1 MLLVSG
7 GAATPVITY
16 AQSTEGADNQP
27 IDSQLTAQRYHF
39 SLRPQTA
46 DKTLIDVATQTKTT
60 LLFPFELAKQVVLPG
75 VEGLF
80 TLEEVLHK
88 LLVGTPLALNLDDG
102 GFLTIV
108 QREAVDT
115 LALTEERPVSD
126 HAAKPEEPLPQFER
140 ISVLGT
146 RASARG
152 AYDSAV
158 PLDIIALDQPFFQ
171 GSQNM
176 LDALTQTV
184 PSLNVNAQTTNDA
197 AMLVRPANLRGL
209 ASDHTLTLLN
219 GKRRHRSA
227 VITFLGGGLS
237 DGAQGPDISVLP
249 VSAIEQVE
257 VLRDGAAAQYGSDAI
272 AGVMNFKLKST
283 PESGSFTLTGGQYS
297 AGDGEMMG
305 VQYSQGLGFN
315 HGGFLHFSAEYQQQ
329 QPTSRS
335 VQRSDARA
343 LIDAGNTFIAEP
355 AQQWGSADMD
365 SDIKLAINTAFP
377 LSNGSEWYSFA
388 LGTQREM
395 EGEFYYRNPQTR
407 QGVFVTDNV
416 TGPRELLIADLDG
429 IGTGVECPAITITP
443 ENVLTTPEYLLI
455 SDPTTDVGRNCFAYN
470 EWFPGGFTPR
480 FGGKVKDGSWYT
492 GIRGDLGNDWFYDVS
507 AGVGYSGIQYYIEN
521 TVNPSLGPDSPTSF
535 NPGGAAQLEKNA
547 SLDLVKEVDAELY
560 QPVTLAMG
568 IEWRSELY
576 KQVQGEEASY
586 AVGPFAQ
593 NITGVS
599 SGFSVGANGF
609 PGYRPETSGQWQRN
623 NRAVYLDATIPYS
636 ASWLFGAAIR
646 AEDFSDFG
654 THLDGKFSARWQF
667 ASTMAL
673 RSSVS
678 TGYKAPT
685 VGQSNI
691 INIST
696 KFGLNGLEDQV
707 TLPPSNPVAMQL
719 GASALEPE
727 ESTNISVGFVA
738 KVKSIAQFTLDFYQ
752 IRLNDRISTTS
763 AIPLSEDTIE
773 LLLAQ
778 GFKEAETYRSAKY
791 FTNDFDTLTRG
802 MDIIF
807 HWRFAT
813 NGWQND
819 VLASINWTDTQ
830 VTRVSLHQSD
840 SDNDISNLTRQRI
853 RMLEDNLPAWRANL
867 TLNQQFGA
875 SELSWR
881 LNYYGSFYED
891 HLDAAAGLD
900 IESGGRFTLD
910 TRWQYAIDP
919 MWSVTVG
926 VNNLFNSQPDV
937 NPYQFVA
944 GAKYPSTS
952 PGGIDGSYY
961 FAAVNAKW

>member
-1 MLLVSG
+1 MH
-7 GAATPVITY
+7 
-16 AQSTEGADNQP
+16 AQSTEHAN
-27 IDSQLTAQRYHF
+27 SQLTAQRYHF
-39 SLRPQTA
+39 SIHPQTA
-46 DKTLIDVATQTKTT
+46 DKTLIEVATQAKTT
-60 LLFPFELAKQVVLPG
+60 LLFPFELAQQVALPG
-75 VEGLF
+75 VEGVY
-80 TLEEVLHK
+80 TLEEVLQH
-88 LLVGTPLALNLDDG
+88 LLVNTPLAINTDEN

-108 QREAVDT
+108 QRQALPPPSNNDELPDAVRI
-115 LALTEERPVSD
+115 AATEETS
-126 HAAKPEEPLPQFER
+126 PQFER

-272 AGVMNFKLKST
+272 AGVMNFKLKSA
-283 PESGSFTLTGGQYS
+283 PESGSFTLTSGQHS
-297 AGDGEMMG
+297 AGDGEMIG
-305 VQYSQGLGFN
+305 VQYSQGMGFEG
-315 HGGFLHFSAEYQQQ
+315 GGFLHISTEFQQQ

-335 VQRSDARA
+335 VQRSDAQS
-343 LIDAGNTFIAEP
+343 LIEAGNSFIANP

-365 SDIKLAINTAFP
+365 SDLKVAVNTAVP
-377 LSNGSEWYSFA
+377 LSNGTEWYSFA
-388 LGTQREM
+388 LGTLREM
-395 EGEFYYRNPQTR
+395 EGEFYFRNPQTR
-407 QGVFVTDNV
+407 QGVFVTDNT
-416 TGPRELLIADLDG
+416 TGPRQLLIADLDG
-429 IGTGVECPAITITP
+429 LGQGIACPVITLGN
-443 ENVLTTPEYLLI
+443 ENVLTNPAFLQI
-455 SDPTTDVGRNCFAYN
+455 NDPSSDVGRNCFAFN

-492 GIRGDLGNDWFYDVS
+492 GVRGDLGNDWFFDVS
-507 AGVGYSGIQYYIEN
+507 AGVGYSGIQYYIDN

-547 SLDLVKEVDAELY
+547 SVDLVKEVDAQMY

-576 KQVQGEEASY
+576 KQVKGEEASY
-586 AVGPFAQ
+586 VVGPFAQ
-593 NITGVS
+593 NVTGAH

-609 PGYRPETSGQWQRN
+609 PGYRPETSGQWQRS
-623 NRAVYLDATIPYS
+623 NRAVYVDASIPFS
-636 ASWLFGAAIR
+636 AEWLFGAAIR

-667 ASTMAL
+667 TSSMAL

-707 TLPPSNPVAMQL
+707 TLPPSNPVAKQL
-719 GASALEPE
+719 GASALAPE
-727 ESTNISVGFVA
+727 ESTNISVGLVA
-738 KVKSIAQFTLDFYQ
+738 KVKSVAQLTLDFYQ
-752 IRLNDRISTTS
+752 IRLSDRISTTS
-763 AIPLSEDTIE
+763 AIPLSEDTID

-802 MDIIF
+802 MDLIF
-807 HWRFAT
+807 HWRFAS
-813 NGWQND
+813 GDWQND
-819 VLASINWTDTQ
+819 LLASVNWTDTQ
-830 VTRVSLHQSD
+830 VTRVTL
-840 SDNDISNLTRQRI
+840 NDTGASEDTNLTRQRI
-853 RMLEDNLPAWRANL
+853 RMLEDNLPAWRANV
-867 TLNQQFGA
+867 TLNQQFGPN
-875 SELSWR
+875 ELSWR

-910 TRWQYAIDP
+910 ARWQYAFTP
-919 MWSVTVG
+919 VWGVTFG
-926 VNNLFNSQPDV
+926 VNNLFNTQPDI

-961 FAAVNAKW
+961 FAAINAKW

>member
-1 MLLVSG
+1 MILVTSG
-7 GAATPVITY
+7 SVAPVNSY
-16 AQSTEGADNQP
+16 AQTSQGVN
-27 IDSQLTAQRYHF
+27 SQLTAQRYSF
-39 SLRPQTA
+39 SIRSQTA
-46 DKTLIDVATQTKTT
+46 DKALIQVATQAKTT
-60 LLFPFELAKQVVLPG
+60 LLFPYELAQKIVLPG
-75 VEGLF
+75 VEGLY
-80 TLEEVLHK
+80 TLEEVLQ
-88 LLVGTPLALNLDDG
+88 LLLNDTPLALNLDDN
-102 GFLTIV
+102 GFLTII
-108 QREAVDT
+108 QRVEQSNTVESADAPDT
-115 LALTEERPVSD
+115 ALITPVEE
-126 HAAKPEEPLPQFER
+126 KLPQFER

-152 AYDSAV
+152 AYESAV

-272 AGVMNFKLKST
+272 AGVMNFKLKSA
-283 PESGSFTLTGGQYS
+283 PESGSFTLTSGQYS
-297 AGDGEMMG
+297 AGDGEMIG
-305 VQYSQGLGFN
+305 VQYSQGIGFQN
-315 HGGFLHFSAEYQQQ
+315 GGFLHVSSEFQQQ

-335 VQRSDARA
+335 VQRSDAQN
-343 LIDAGNTFIAEP
+343 LIDAGNTFIASP

-365 SDIKLAINTAFP
+365 SDIKLALNTAIP
-377 LSNGSEWYSFA
+377 LSNGKEWYSFA
-388 LGTQREM
+388 LGTLREM
-395 EGEFYYRNPQTR
+395 EGEFYFRHPQSR
-407 QGVFVTDNV
+407 QGVFVTDNIN
-416 TGPRELLIADLDG
+416 GQRALLVADLDG
-429 IGTGVECPAITITP
+429 IGQGIECPSVNVTG
-443 ENVLTTPEYLLI
+443 ENLLTSSAYLQI
-455 SDPTTDVGRNCFAYN
+455 SDPGTEIGRNCFAFN

-480 FGGKVKDGSWYT
+480 FGGKVKDATWYT
-492 GIRGDLGNDWFYDVS
+492 GIRGDLGNDWFYDIS
-507 AGVGYSGIQYYIEN
+507 AGVGYSGIQYYIDN

-547 SLDLVKEVDAELY
+547 SLDLVKEVNAQLH

-576 KQVQGEEASY
+576 KQIQGEEASY
-586 AVGPFAQ
+586 LVGPFAQ
-593 NITGVS
+593 NVTGVN

-623 NRAVYLDATIPYS
+623 NRAIYVDATIPFS
-636 ASWLFGAAIR
+636 QAWLFGAAIR

-667 ASTMAL
+667 SQNMAL

-678 TGYKAPT
+678 SGYKAPT

-707 TLPPSNPVAMQL
+707 TLPPSNPVAELL
-719 GASALEPE
+719 GASALAPE
-727 ESTNISVGFVA
+727 ESTNLSIGLVA
-738 KVKSIAQFTLDFYQ
+738 KVASVAQFTLDFYQ
-752 IRLNDRISTTS
+752 IRLTDRISTTS
-763 AIPLSEDTIE
+763 AIPLSEVTIE

-802 MDIIF
+802 MDMIF
-807 HWRFAT
+807 HWRFPLG
-813 NGWQND
+813 NWQND
-819 VLASINWTDTQ
+819 LLASINWTDTQ
-830 VTRVSLHQSD
+830 VTRVSLHQTASN
-840 SDNDISNLTRQRI
+840 NDIANLTRQRI
-853 RMLEDNLPAWRANL
+853 RMLEDNLPAWRANI
-867 TLNQQFGA
+867 TMNQQLGPT
-875 SELSWR
+875 ELSWR
-881 LNYYGSFYED
+881 LNYYGGFYED

-900 IESGGRFTLD
+900 IETGGRFTLD
-910 TRWQYAIDP
+910 ARWQYALDP
-919 MWSVTVG
+919 KWSMTIG
-926 VNNLFNSQPDV
+926 VNNVFNTQPDI
-937 NPYQFVA
+937 NPYRFVA

-961 FAAVNAKW
+961 FAALNAKW